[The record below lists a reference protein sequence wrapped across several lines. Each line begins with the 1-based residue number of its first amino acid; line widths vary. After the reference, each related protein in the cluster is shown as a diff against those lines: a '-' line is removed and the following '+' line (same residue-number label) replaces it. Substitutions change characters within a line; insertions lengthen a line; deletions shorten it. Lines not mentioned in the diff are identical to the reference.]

1 MSISSQSSSS
11 STLSSS
17 SNGAL
22 KLATGG
28 VGNMMVGGNM
38 MSMVGGAPGVGHLCS
53 SSSSTNS
60 SSNGSG
66 GVVEQC
72 LITAKANVM
81 VYDDS
86 EKVWVPCG
94 QGVNGLSK
102 CQIYQHLLTNTYR
115 VVARKIS
122 DQELLINSNLQKGS
136 SSFFIT
142 FFWLYLLLLIKYFQI
157 KTTLNL
163 N

>member
-38 MSMVGGAPGVGHLCS
+38 MGMVGGAPGVGHLCS
-53 SSSSTNS
+53 SSSSTN

-136 SSFFIT
+136 SSFFDLDYINT
-142 FFWLYLLLLIKYFQI
+142 IC
-157 KTTLNL
+157 
-163 N
+163 